1 MIGETANFLLYISI
15 ISLFEDPVLD
25 DKYSVIPLNLPVN
38 KVSLETGPLIIPE
51 IFFLLIK
58 SIAIS
63 KH

>member
-1 MIGETANFLLYISI
+1 MT
-15 ISLFEDPVLD
+15 SLFEDPVLE
-25 DKYSVIPLNLPVN
+25 DKYSVIPLNLLVN